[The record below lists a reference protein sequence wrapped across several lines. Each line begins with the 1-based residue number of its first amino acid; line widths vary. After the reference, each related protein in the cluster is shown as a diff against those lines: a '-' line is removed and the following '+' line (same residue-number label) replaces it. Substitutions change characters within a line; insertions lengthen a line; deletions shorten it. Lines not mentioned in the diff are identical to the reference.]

1 MNDREERERQER
13 IRVRAYHL
21 WEQDGCPEGRADVHW
36 DQATELVAIEDNQR
50 FVTERVPRPDELGPT
65 GEPIEPAEAMEN
77 LGEFPT
83 MTDQGEEQTFPHRA
97 APEPSAEKPGKAKA
111 KPKPKGSPV
120 PAENR
125 KSGRGTARDAN
136 GKSPQ

>member
-1 MNDREERERQER
+1 MNDREERQRQER

-21 WEQDGCPEGRADVHW
+21 WEQDGRPEGRADVYW

-50 FVTERVPRPDELGPT
+50 FATERVPRPDELGPT

-83 MTDQGEEQTFPHRA
+83 MTDQGEEQTFPQRA
-97 APEPSAEKPGKAKA
+97 TPEPPAEKPASAKPKAKA
-111 KPKPKGSPV
+111 SPA
-120 PAENR
+120 PAGNR
-125 KSGRGTARDAN
+125 KAGRSTARDAN